1 MGSLV
6 ALLVLSFVTYS
17 RAYQID
23 ITGADA
29 RSYQSI
35 QNSENQFKYG
45 YQVTNVND
53 QFQHKLKSAD
63 NVTYGCYGYTHP
75 AGEGVHRTF
84 FVADQFG
91 YRTVLS
97 GQPTTIYPAPGTS
110 PVLRQWQELTFPAA
124 CFENDNAKGAG
135 ASQAANNPNE
145 DRGRSGLE
153 FASSDLRPIVDS
165 SERGHNDMKLAATD
179 LRPIVDSFGRGRSGL
194 EFASTD
200 LRPIAVPYDHD
211 QSDNQSAGSEVVPV
225 TESANHAESANKSNQ
240 CWRPFAGENSKSF
253 IQSLQCTSNDA
264 RSNQVITLF
273 YPFRVACSDMEAF
286 EKELNLLVTKFDR
299 QS

>member
-6 ALLVLSFVTYS
+6 ALLVLSFVSYS

-23 ITGADA
+23 ITGANA
-29 RSYQSI
+29 QSYQSI

-45 YQVTNVND
+45 YQVRNVND

-91 YRTVLS
+91 YRTVLT

-124 CFENDNAKGAG
+124 CLENDNAQGAR
-135 ASQAANNPNE
+135 ASQTANNPIV

-153 FASSDLRPIVDS
+153 FASSNLQPIVDS
-165 SERGHNDMKLAATD
+165 SDRGDNGMKFAATY

-200 LRPIAVPYDHD
+200 LRPIAVPYDHE
-211 QSDNQSAGSEVVPV
+211 QSDIQSAGSEVVSV
-225 TESANHAESANKSNQ
+225 TESANHAESTNKSNQ
-240 CWRPFAGENSKSF
+240 CWRPLAGENGKSF
-253 IQSLQCTSNDA
+253 IQ
-264 RSNQVITLF
+264 TLRPG
-273 YPFRVACSDMEAF
+273 YIDRTLWC
-286 EKELNLLVTKFDR
+286 NFDFH
-299 QS
+299 